1 MALTTT
7 LAALPAASSAVP
19 CAGLEP
25 GVPRRAALSFVPGIE
40 GACNARIRPPERKTV
55 SVPSERDRNRPAA
68 SDLDRGH
75 LSPADAA
82 ASLSLHRDTVIR
94 AIKAWHLYAIKAGRQ
109 WRIPHYALAGWL
121 ERGGQAGNAASLAE
135 CKRRQHVLQ
144 G

>member
-1 MALTTT
+1 MNHALTT

-25 GVPRRAALSFVPGIE
+25 GVPRRAALS
-40 GACNARIRPPERKTV
+40 
-55 SVPSERDRNRPAA
+55 PAA
-68 SDLDRGH
+68 
-75 LSPADAA
+75 AA

-94 AIKAWHLYAIKAGRQ
+94 AIKAGHLYAIKAGRQ

-135 CKRRQHVLQ
+135 CKRRQS
-144 G
+144 